1 LLKGGGILQ
10 NFSTKEVPM
19 ATRAGFYKSGK
30 RNKEL
35 NRQKKQEAKRQRR
48 LTKGEPSG
56 EEEPEAI
63 LEAPVS
69 GQEEPGSVL
78 EAPASH
84 PETAEKAE

>member
-1 LLKGGGILQ
+1 
-10 NFSTKEVPM
+10 M

-56 EEEPEAI
+56 EEGPEASP
-63 LEAPVS
+63 EAAAS
-69 GQEEPGSVL
+69 GQEEQGSAL
-78 EAPASH
+78 EAPAGQS
-84 PETAEKAE
+84 ETTDKSE

>member
-1 LLKGGGILQ
+1 
-10 NFSTKEVPM
+10 M

-56 EEEPEAI
+56 EEEPESP
-63 LEAPVS
+63 LEATPEATAS
-69 GQEEPGSVL
+69 GQEEQGSVR
-78 EAPASH
+78 EAPANHS
-84 PETAEKAE
+84 ETTAKAD

>member
-1 LLKGGGILQ
+1 
-10 NFSTKEVPM
+10 M

-56 EEEPEAI
+56 EEGPESP
-63 LEAPVS
+63 LEATSEAATP

-78 EAPASH
+78 ETPASRS
-84 PETAEKAE
+84 ETADQSE

>member
-1 LLKGGGILQ
+1 
-10 NFSTKEVPM
+10 M

-56 EEEPEAI
+56 EEEPESPLGATP
-63 LEAPVS
+63 EAAAS
-69 GQEEPGSVL
+69 GQEEQGSDL
-78 EAPASH
+78 ETPASH
-84 PETAEKAE
+84 SETTAKSE

>member
-1 LLKGGGILQ
+1 
-10 NFSTKEVPM
+10 M

-56 EEEPEAI
+56 EEEPGSPIEATPEAAASGQDEPGSA
-63 LEAPVS
+63 LEAPT
-69 GQEEPGSVL
+69 
-78 EAPASH
+78 SH
-84 PETAEKAE
+84 SETADKSE

>member
-1 LLKGGGILQ
+1 
-10 NFSTKEVPM
+10 M

-56 EEEPEAI
+56 EEEPESP
-63 LEAPVS
+63 LEATPEATGS
-69 GQEEPGSVL
+69 GQEEQGSVL
-78 EAPASH
+78 EAPVSH
-84 PETAEKAE
+84 PEITDKSE